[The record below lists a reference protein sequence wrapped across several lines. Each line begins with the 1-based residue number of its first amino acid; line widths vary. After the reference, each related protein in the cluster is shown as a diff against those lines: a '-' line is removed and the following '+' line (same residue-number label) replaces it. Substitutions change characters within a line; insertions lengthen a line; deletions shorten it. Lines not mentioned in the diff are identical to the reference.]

1 MKAIWSF
8 WTKPS
13 QAMRKSIWFSQRHHF
28 YSWVLSVETARQHF
42 PHIALF
48 TDREGAQLL
57 VDKIGL
63 KFDEVSTELEKIAKF
78 DPQWWALG
86 KVWAY
91 RAQTEPFV
99 HIDNDVFL
107 WKPLSS
113 LLTSSALLVQ
123 NPDDFIVGNSWYKPD
138 EMEEIIQ
145 SVNGWLPKEWQLQRS
160 LGSHQ
165 KAFNC
170 GIFGGNRVD
179 FIRYYADLAIQF
191 VEHPANQPAWLLLNP
206 STERNV
212 LFEQYL
218 LGCCIEYHRQ
228 RSDSSFKDIQVQYLF
243 PSLDYALVD
252 ENSARAG
259 FTHLLA
265 DAKRNRAIA
274 ERLENRVKRDYPEY
288 YDRCT
293 RVCEQT
299 FAS

>member
-13 QAMRKSIWFSQRHHF
+13 KTTRKSIWFSQRHHF

-42 PHIALF
+42 PQIALF
-48 TDREGAQLL
+48 TDSEGAQLL

-63 KFDEVSTELEKIAKF
+63 KFDEVSTELDKLAKF
-78 DPQWWALG
+78 NPQWWALG
-86 KVWAY
+86 KVWTY

-99 HIDNDVFL
+99 HIDSDVFL

-113 LLTSSALLVQ
+113 LLTSSALLAQ
-123 NPDDFIVGNSWYKPD
+123 NPDDFMVGSSWYKPD
-138 EMEEIIQ
+138 EMEETIKR
-145 SVNGWLPKEWQLQRS
+145 VNGWLPNEWKLQRS
-160 LGSHQ
+160 IGPHQ
-165 KAFNC
+165 KALNC

-191 VEHPANQPAWLLLNP
+191 VEHPANQPAWLLLGP

-228 RSDSSFKDIQVQYLF
+228 KSDSSFKDIEPQYLF
-243 PSLDYALVD
+243 PSLDYALID

-265 DAKRNRAIA
+265 DAKSNKAIA
-274 ERLENRVKRDYPEY
+274 ERLEKRIKRDYPEY
-288 YDRCT
+288 YNRCI
-293 RVCEQT
+293 
-299 FAS
+299 